1 MFPAVTLTQGMTRDD
16 FGGDAFTWG
25 VAHAAYQV
33 EGAWDADDK
42 GPSIWDTFTHGGGKV
57 FDKTNGD
64 VATDFY
70 HRYPEDLDLVKG
82 MGFDAQRF
90 SISWPRVLP
99 DGTGRVSAKGLD
111 FYDRVVDACLER
123 GIEPWVTLYH
133 WDLPEVLHQRGGW
146 ADRDSVGWFG
156 ELATAV
162 AERLGDRVT
171 RWMTFNEPGTFL
183 PFGYLV
189 GGHAP
194 NVRSLR
200 RFQAAVHHVGLA
212 QGAGARAIRAAAA
225 TTPSVG
231 TTHIFTPP
239 EVKGDSALH
248 RRAARAFDAA
258 MNRVYVEPNFGLG
271 YPTEDSPLLKGIER
285 FVQGD
290 DMTDLV
296 VDLDFLGVQY
306 YQRFAVAAVPV
317 PGLRFVPLF
326 RKDHKRFDIT
336 AMGWEVHPTGLYD
349 VLRTAHDYGK
359 VPELFV
365 TENGAAY
372 PDHLVDGRVHDV
384 RRTAYYQDHLAE
396 VLRARRDGVPV
407 NGYFCWSYCDNFE
420 WAAGLRPR
428 FGLVHVDYATQQRTV
443 KDSGY
448 WFSQLLGGTVTPA

>member
-1 MFPAVTLTQGMTRDD
+1 MSELTRDD
-16 FGGDAFTWG
+16 FGSDDFTWG

-42 GPSIWDTFTHGGGKV
+42 GPSIWDTFTHGGGRV

-70 HRYPEDLDLVKG
+70 HRYPEDLTLVKA

-99 DGTGRVSAKGLD
+99 DGVGRVSQKGLD
-111 FYDRVVDACLER
+111 FYSRVVDACLER

-146 ADRDSVGWFG
+146 SNRDSVEWFG
-156 ELATAV
+156 ELAAAV
-162 AERLGDRVT
+162 ADRLGDRVS
-171 RWMTFNEPGTFL
+171 RWMVFNEPGTFL

-212 QGAGARAIRAAAA
+212 QARGAAEIRAAVPGA
-225 TTPSVG
+225 SVG

-239 EVKGDSALH
+239 EVAGDGWRH
-248 RRAARAFDAA
+248 RRAARAFDAV
-258 MNRVYVEPNFGLG
+258 MNRLYVEPNLGLG
-271 YPTEDSPLLKGIER
+271 YPTDGSPLVKGVER
-285 FVQGD
+285 FVQDGD
-290 DMTDLV
+290 MEALV
-296 VDLDFLGVQY
+296 VDWDFLGVQY

-336 AMGWEVHPTGLYD
+336 AMGWEVDATGLYD
-349 VLRTAHDYGK
+349 VLRTAHAYGK

-384 RRTAYYQDHLAE
+384 RRTAYYRDHLAQ
-396 VLRARRDGVPV
+396 VARARRDGVPV

-428 FGLVHVDYATQQRTV
+428 FGLVHVDYETQRRTV
-443 KDSGY
+443 KDSGF
-448 WFSQLLGGTVTPA
+448 WFSRLLGGTAHPDD